1 VRRGGSVGFVVTEH
15 PSHLDAR
22 RVRRYEEI
30 RGVLEAIA
38 EQPVSSTHYLDVE
51 RLGPGPVVL
60 SGSRAPWAAHD
71 PTSLDRLGEVVCAA
85 DAPVL
90 GICAGLQLLSRFA
103 GGRIEHMEARGQPP
117 ERGYLPL
124 EVLDDRD
131 LLAGLA
137 PQATLFQDHMD
148 EVFDVPPDFRLL
160 ARTEACEIQAFAA
173 PERRWWGTQ
182 FHPEQFDADHLDG
195 RRVLENFFRLAS
207 DR

>member
-1 VRRGGSVGFVVTEH
+1 MAAAVELVVTEH
-15 PSHLDAR
+15 PSYLNAE

-30 RGVLEAIA
+30 RALLEEIA
-38 EQPVSSTHYLDVE
+38 GRPVSSTHYLDVD

-60 SGSRAPWAAHD
+60 SGSGAPWAAHD
-71 PTSLDRLGEVVCAA
+71 PARLDRLGDAVRAA

-103 GGRIEHMEARGQPP
+103 GGRIEHMETRGQPP

-124 EVLDDRD
+124 EVLDDGD
-131 LLAGLA
+131 LLAGL
-137 PQATLFQDHMD
+137 PSRATVFQDHTD
-148 EVFDVPPDFRLL
+148 EVFDLPPDFRLL

-182 FHPEQFDADHLDG
+182 FHPERFDADHPDG
-195 RRVLENFFRLAS
+195 RRVLANFFRLAS
-207 DR
+207 